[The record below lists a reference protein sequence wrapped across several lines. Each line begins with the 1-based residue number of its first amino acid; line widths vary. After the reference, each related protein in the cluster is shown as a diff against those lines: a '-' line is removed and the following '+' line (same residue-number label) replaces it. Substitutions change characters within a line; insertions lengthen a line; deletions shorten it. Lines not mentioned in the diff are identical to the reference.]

1 MWTSR
6 SIFRGYVYR
15 GYAFEIGGLNM
26 LDLDLDFCV
35 EFDYT
40 EFAVDMHQVSRNN
53 WRL

>member
-1 MWTSR
+1 
-6 SIFRGYVYR
+6 
-15 GYAFEIGGLNM
+15 M

-40 EFAVDMHQVSRNN
+40 ELAVDMQQVKRNN